1 MLKTIIKRVLQ
12 IIPMLF
18 IISIIS
24 FALIKLAPGD
34 PVNSFV
40 TPDMNPDDVERIRQS
55 LGWINQ
61 FMYNIL
67 FGLEICCREI
77 LVIRL

>member
-34 PVNSFV
+34 P
-40 TPDMNPDDVERIRQS
+40 
-55 LGWINQ
+55 
-61 FMYNIL
+61 
-67 FGLEICCREI
+67 
-77 LVIRL
+77 